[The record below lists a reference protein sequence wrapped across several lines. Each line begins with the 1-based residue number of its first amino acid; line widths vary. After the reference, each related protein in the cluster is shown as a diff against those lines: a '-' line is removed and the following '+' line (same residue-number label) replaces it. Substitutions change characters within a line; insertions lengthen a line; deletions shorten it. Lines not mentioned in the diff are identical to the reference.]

1 MMEKEGNNERDK
13 EKKREKDEDEE
24 RIRERMRK
32 AGREKEEPN
41 NPALLTWR
49 ASFFARGDE
58 YPSTLVSGL
67 PRRRRKRG
75 TGERSREKR
84 RATGERERVHSLLI
98 M

>member
-1 MMEKEGNNERDK
+1 MREIKRRR
-13 EKKREKDEDEE
+13 EKKTKRK
-24 RIRERMRK
+24 RERMRK
-32 AGREKEEPN
+32 AGREKEERN

-75 TGERSREKR
+75 SGERSREKR
-84 RATGERERVHSLLI
+84 RATGEREREHSLLI
-98 M
+98 I